1 MVGRRTDQPARSG
14 SVPAGQQAHADETP
28 ASDGPAGS
36 MQASAGQQP
45 APDASNGPAA
55 QAQPKRAAVPAG
67 PFAQLLGP
75 LHPVLRASPGAVLA
89 AALLLH
95 GAIAARDPSGPGSG
109 HMLAWPLTVSF
120 LRALMMPASI
130 QRLSTA
136 ARAYAGVAVA
146 VAAALQ
152 RRRQQQAQRQAQQQA
167 QQQLPPPQQQQ
178 GPVPMQVERQ
188 APPPYSRP
196 PQPAQQPQ
204 PQPNGGLQG
213 LVGAAKRKSSKPR
226 STQEALGV
234 AGGSARH
241 AGGGKDDA
249 PKGSGRRRR
258 KQPER
263 LEVAINAGPSYAPTQ
278 GRVSKRNGSAQR
290 RSPSLA
296 DILLPPEPLPRW
308 GRQRPRLDSRASPQP
323 TLASSGADA
332 SLDLEGG
339 GGLSALGSLA
349 VAASDK
355 DAERQT
361 PAAARQADG
370 PLVAENERLRR
381 ELRSMQLQRAGLES
395 RLRQLQQ
402 LALSSGGGSGGRG
415 RGGDVLERERLADAQ
430 AQVAVERRQLAAQ
443 RETFERERQ
452 EVGWHRRASACL
464 WPACVWWSKLL
475 HWGCL
480 CWQGGQVRALLPQ
493 RHACVCCLL
502 ARSSGG

>member
-308 GRQRPRLDSRASPQP
+308 GRQRPRLDSRCVGLALKGGRLCKAWGPRPIPWLPPDAIFAWAQSMAGSCICTTRCAEMLTAPSLLCRRASPQP

-332 SLDLEGG
+332 NLDLEGERVPFLNAAT
-339 GGLSALGSLA
+339 GLGCASPHIHSA
-349 VAASDK
+349 
-355 DAERQT
+355 
-361 PAAARQADG
+361 
-370 PLVAENERLRR
+370 
-381 ELRSMQLQRAGLES
+381 
-395 RLRQLQQ
+395 
-402 LALSSGGGSGGRG
+402 
-415 RGGDVLERERLADAQ
+415 
-430 AQVAVERRQLAAQ
+430 
-443 RETFERERQ
+443 
-452 EVGWHRRASACL
+452 
-464 WPACVWWSKLL
+464 
-475 HWGCL
+475 
-480 CWQGGQVRALLPQ
+480 
-493 RHACVCCLL
+493 
-502 ARSSGG
+502 